1 MCNVLWTPENSTWP
15 SDGRLSFPVS
25 QTSLSLGLFRQ
36 PARARTCVWH
46 GLSRLRSAVDIPHL
60 LCTKPPSIGP
70 RRPGGKQRM
79 LSHLSHPPNK
89 ADTNERTKTRKA
101 ERKSVP
107 LDPGAGRGSSLSL
120 GAGRLARGPK
130 SDPAAATH
138 LVVVFDQ
145 ETRSQACLMSSK
157 GAAVVGRRRQQ
168 APHVDR
174 QQRIT
179 RTDCRATESHRGS
192 DSL

>member
-1 MCNVLWTPENSTWP
+1 M
-15 SDGRLSFPVS
+15 SFPVS
-25 QTSLSLGLFRQ
+25 QTSLSLGGLPQ
-36 PARARTCVWH
+36 PAWARTRVWH
-46 GLSRLRSAVDIPHL
+46 GLTCLRSTIDNTL
-60 LCTKPPSIGP
+60 LLSTIPPSIGP
-70 RRPGGKQRM
+70 RRRGGKHRM
-79 LSHLSHPPNK
+79 LLHLSHPPNK

-107 LDPGAGRGSSLSL
+107 LDPGAGRDSSLSL

-145 ETRSQACLMSSK
+145 ETRCQACLVSSK
-157 GAAVVGRRRQQ
+157 GAAVVGRGHQQ

-179 RTDCRATESHRGS
+179 CTDCRTTESHRGC